1 MKRIAGL
8 ILAALLLQTI
18 AFCQKNDDY
27 IQDPTL
33 GIQFFFHDFKTASLI
48 RSTSLHTVLKNKQ
61 FGRIKEMS
69 PGLALNYIQGISKN
83 FDVSSTLSGAFLD
96 YPDEHGN
103 TITGE
108 DVFLMEADVSLRAK
122 LFSNRYWVSPYAQAG
137 VGASMY
143 SGKFGALIPAGIGV
157 QINFYDEAFLLV
169 NAQYRIPVTE
179 TVSSHFFYSVGI
191 AGTIGKRKAPS
202 KPLPPPPLPMPAP
215 PPADRDGDG
224 IIDSLDAC
232 PDVKGLAMFKGCP
245 DTDGDGIPDKDDK
258 CPSVAGVARYQGCP
272 IPDRDGDG
280 INDEEDK
287 CPDVKGLARYQGCPV
302 PDRDKDGVNDEEDKC
317 PDLPGPASNNGC
329 PEIKEDVRKRIEVA
343 ASNIFFV
350 TGSSKLLARSNN
362 SLDEVAKLMTEDA
375 NLKLDIEGHTDNVGK
390 PAANQLLSENRAK
403 AVYDYLLKKG
413 IDPARLR
420 SAGFGQDKPV
430 ADNKTAAGRTRNR
443 RVELKLH
450 YD

>member
-1 MKRIAGL
+1 MKKIAGFL
-8 ILAALLLQTI
+8 LAALLLHTI

-48 RSTSLHTVLKNKQ
+48 RATSLHTVLKNKQ

-69 PGLALNYIQGISKN
+69 PGLALNYIQGLSRH
-83 FDVSSTLSGAFLD
+83 FDVSSTVGGAFLD
-96 YPDEHGN
+96 YPDKYGN
-103 TITGE
+103 TTGK
-108 DVFLMEADVSLRAK
+108 DGFLLEGDVSLRAK
-122 LFSNRYWVSPYAQAG
+122 LFSNRYWISPYAQTG
-137 VGASMY
+137 IGASMY
-143 SGKFGALIPAGIGV
+143 SGAFGALIPVGV
-157 QINFYDEAFLLV
+157 GAQVNFYDEAFLLI

-179 TVSSHFFYSVGI
+179 GVSHHFFYSVGL
-191 AGTIGKRKAPS
+191 AGTIGGRS
-202 KPLPPPPLPMPAP
+202 KTPARPLPPPPLPMPLP
-215 PPADRDGDG
+215 PVDRDGDG
-224 IIDSLDAC
+224 VPDSLDAC
-232 PDVKGLAMFKGCP
+232 PDVKGLARFKGCP
-245 DTDGDGIPDKDDK
+245 DTDGDDIPDKDDK
-258 CPSVAGVARYQGCP
+258 CPLVAGVARYQGCP

-287 CPDVKGLARYQGCPV
+287 CPDVKGVARYQGCPV

-329 PEIKEDVRKRIEVA
+329 PVIREDLRKRIEVA

-350 TGSSKLLARSNN
+350 TGSSKLLARSNK

-375 NLKLDIEGHTDNVGK
+375 NLKLDIEGHTDNIGK
-390 PAANQLLSENRAK
+390 PASNQTLSENRAK
-403 AVYDYLLKKG
+403 AVYDYLQKKG
-413 IDPARLR
+413 VAVVRLR
-420 SAGFGQDKPV
+420 AAGYGQDRPV
-430 ADNKTAAGRTRNR
+430 ADNKTAAGRTKNR